1 MTRSRGLLVAIL
13 CAVLALGGMGGLL
26 LVKQSDT
33 DLGVRLAAC
42 VPDSKRD
49 LSIPPSVEQDDC
61 LTEVITY
68 AVVQDRV
75 GEILPELDRLNAIGP
90 QYCHLAAHSAVA
102 LAWPARDDDW
112 QQLIDRVN
120 VPNCNSGLL
129 HGLFDA
135 AATKGWDVEEWRPLT
150 KWCDLQESGF
160 DHANCGDA
168 VGHAAWLAYGD
179 RETAAKLCMQLTK
192 RDWVVECGDGIV
204 MQEFDPAKRDGR
216 LLVDLSTMFSV
227 CTHVPVD
234 DTTGLREGCLRG
246 VGYVIAE
253 RFVVPGS
260 TGPIPP
266 REKLEA
272 AILKSQSYCAVF
284 GDQQVHCVDR
294 FLSLIP
300 YHFMGFPDDPEPY
313 VCRPQT
319 EFMRNCRANFAI
331 AKAMVQLP
339 GSPAPT
345 GKVPDMAELFG
356 KSDDA
361 PPRSD
366 PRPRD
371 DS

>member
-1 MTRSRGLLVAIL
+1 M
-13 CAVLALGGMGGLL
+13 L

-49 LSIPPSVEQDDC
+49 LSIPPSVEQDNC

-75 GEILPELDRLNAIGP
+75 AEILPEIDRLNAIAP
-90 QYCHLAAHSAVA
+90 QFCHLATHTAVA
-102 LAWPARDDDW
+102 LAWPAGDDEW

-135 AATKGWDVEEWRPLT
+135 AATKGWDVEDWRPLT
-150 KWCDLQESGF
+150 SWCDLQEPGF
-160 DHANCGDA
+160 DQANCGDA
-168 VGHAAWLAYGD
+168 VGHAAWQAYAD
-179 RETAAKLCMQLTK
+179 RETVSKVCMQMTK
-192 RDWVVECGDGIV
+192 KNWVVECGDGMV

-216 LLVDLSTMFSV
+216 RFIELSDLPSV
-227 CTHVPVD
+227 CTHVPVG

-253 RFVVPGS
+253 RFRVPQS
-260 TGPIPP
+260 TGSIPP
-266 REKLEA
+266 REKIEA
-272 AILKSQSYCAVF
+272 AILKNQSYCAPF
-284 GDQQVHCVDR
+284 GEEQIHCVDR

-300 YHFMGFPDDPEPY
+300 YHFLGFPEDPEPY

-319 EFMRNCRANFAI
+319 EFMRNCLANFAL

-345 GKVPDMAELFG
+345 GKVPDLAELLG
-356 KSDDA
+356 EPEEGSLK
-361 PPRSD
+361 P
-366 PRPRD
+366 
-371 DS
+371 DSGVRAGTSPSGSPTTTSTPKPSSNPGS